1 MPIAR
6 APQGTIKFIIGW
18 ATVFGIRL
26 LPFRAPN
33 VEPVMATL
41 MPFAKRYGA
50 GAVFAFGFSS
60 IFLFDLVTS
69 GIGSWTWI
77 TAFAYGSVGA
87 GAYFFFR
94 NRAASSG
101 NFLLYSVVATI
112 AYDALT
118 GLTIGPLF
126 FGQPF
131 AQALIGQVPFT
142 ILHLMGNMTLAIAVS
157 PAIWTWVAADER
169 FKIGRVR
176 GTALAVRGIRSGRFL
191 GYSGSN
197 TNIGAGAV

>member
-1 MPIAR
+1 MR
-6 APQGTIKFIIGW
+6 YSFRGSMKFLLGW
-18 ATVFGIRL
+18 AIVFAVRL

-33 VEPVMATL
+33 VEPLLATL

-50 GAVFAFGFSS
+50 GGAFAFGFLS
-60 IFLFDLVTS
+60 ILCFDLVTS

-77 TAFAYGSVGA
+77 TASAYGFVGA

-101 NFLLYSVVATI
+101 NFLLYSVLGTI

-118 GLTIGPLF
+118 CLTIGPLF

-131 AQALIGQVPFT
+131 AAALIGQVPFT
-142 ILHLMGNMTLAIAVS
+142 ILHLMGNMALAIAVS
-157 PAIWTWVAADER
+157 PAIWMWVAASER
-169 FKIGRVR
+169 
-176 GTALAVRGIRSGRFL
+176 
-191 GYSGSN
+191 
-197 TNIGAGAV
+197 AGARNAQAFIVPVREALVP